1 MVSVKVAFVLGS
13 AAVALYLVSQQ
24 KADATENESEAF
36 KEGYAAG
43 WLTPGPF
50 TVLAV
55 AGFLYHAV

>member
-1 MVSVKVAFVLGS
+1 MVSVRLAFVLGS
-13 AAVALYLVSQQ
+13 AAVALYLVNKQ
-24 KADATENESEAF
+24 KSDATEDESEAF

-55 AGFLYHAV
+55 AGFLYHTV